1 MSCFFLLAFLTGWI
15 VQRSVVLHDAFLETA
30 GRSPLTIAAEAGTGW
45 WQTIRQEETEPF
57 RLLLLGIDEVAGS
70 GRSAILTDTL
80 MMITY
85 QPAENTV
92 STLSIPRDVYHP
104 EYATKVNA
112 LYFYGTERNP
122 AAPEKFTSQVLTEMT
137 GVDFDGVVVV
147 SLEDVQDLI
156 DLVGGVTV
164 DVPHTF
170 TDDRFPR
177 SGVDVSVE
185 TDPAVLYETITFEAG
200 EQTMDG
206 ETALK
211 YIRTRK
217 SADPEEGTD
226 EARTRRQRQVLSAL
240 FAKMTDPHFI
250 ANPYTAGRLY
260 RWYADRYQDVV
271 SLYDGGVLAGY
282 LWKTQQ
288 IPEFASVELPV
299 TASSVA
305 TDSATLFVHPPTEK
319 YGQWVYEPV
328 DPTWQ
333 QLQQF
338 VRQNNL

>member
-1 MSCFFLLAFLTGWI
+1 MTHWFRRIVASVVQGTLVSVFIGTSVLLFLLAFLTGWI

-164 DVPHTF
+164 GVCRTHLRTIGS
-170 TDDRFPR
+170 PR

-185 TDPAVLYETITFEAG
+185 T
-200 EQTMDG
+200 
-206 ETALK
+206 
-211 YIRTRK
+211 
-217 SADPEEGTD
+217 
-226 EARTRRQRQVLSAL
+226 
-240 FAKMTDPHFI
+240 
-250 ANPYTAGRLY
+250 
-260 RWYADRYQDVV
+260 
-271 SLYDGGVLAGY
+271 
-282 LWKTQQ
+282 
-288 IPEFASVELPV
+288 
-299 TASSVA
+299 
-305 TDSATLFVHPPTEK
+305 
-319 YGQWVYEPV
+319 
-328 DPTWQ
+328 
-333 QLQQF
+333 
-338 VRQNNL
+338 